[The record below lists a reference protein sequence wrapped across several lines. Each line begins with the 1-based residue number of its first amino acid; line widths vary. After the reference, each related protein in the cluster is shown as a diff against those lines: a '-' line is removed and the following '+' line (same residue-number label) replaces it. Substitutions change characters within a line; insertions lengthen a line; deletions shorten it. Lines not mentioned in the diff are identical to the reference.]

1 MRRFGLW
8 ATTDRGELYPNPS
21 SALFSG
27 VPDDVAFEFIGR
39 VLGKA
44 LYEGITIGPLFA
56 RFFLVKLLGRPA
68 NLHHLSSLDF
78 ELYKNCER
86 LILLS
91 CEPICVCTRTL
102 SLSLRCST
110 LSEAIRR

>member
-1 MRRFGLW
+1 MSPDLAAARRFGLW

-44 LYEGITIGPLFA
+44 LYEGITVGPQFA
-56 RFFLVKLLGRPA
+56 RFFLVKLLGRPS

-78 ELYKNCER
+78 ELYKNCKAVR
-86 LILLS
+86 L
-91 CEPICVCTRTL
+91 CVG
-102 SLSLRCST
+102 SLASASLMAFPPCS
-110 LSEAIRR
+110 LQ